1 VNDPDF
7 YRINED
13 AGLEHIGPIGG
24 SIPGRVFSASTSQS
38 TVAVMPSISIDPGQL
53 HGDICTVAVRGKYP

>member
-13 AGLEHIGPIGG
+13 AGLEHVGSIGG
-24 SIPGRVFSASTSQS
+24 SIPGRVFPCVN
-38 TVAVMPSISIDPGQL
+38 VAK
-53 HGDICTVAVRGKYP
+53 HGRHHAVDQH